1 MSQVYRAKFIAQ
13 MKKADIK
20 IPEALNRKLYAKPR
34 VVYAKRPFGN
44 PETLIKYLAG

>member
-20 IPEALNRKLYAKPR
+20 IPEALNRKLYTKPW
-34 VVYAKRPFGN
+34 VVYAKRPLMSQ
-44 PETLIKYLAG
+44 EVRLTK